1 MKNLFKRV
9 TSFITALAMTMTL
22 TGGVQLVSFAEEE
35 AAVHNSSASISIA
48 GTGEADNDLALEYY
62 LNQKIMGDSGIA
74 MFDYRSN
81 AADIL
86 YQAELDMYN
95 YLVDGL
101 TDIADGKANSSV
113 FEYSLYWNY
122 EDLGLASN
130 CTQAEFDAAFDT
142 AEKSINFDGIYYCL
156 LSDLPYELY
165 WHDKTQEG
173 SLSVIANGSGDGSIL
188 TVTFT
193 LSFLVAEGYGSGTTV
208 TNLPDLDT
216 VAANINSI
224 IAKYEDQSDLEI
236 LTGYKDEICALTE
249 YNTFASKDENN
260 VAYGDPWQLIYV
272 FDGKPETT
280 VVCEGY
286 SKAFKQLCDSTYFS
300 NDVYCFLVTGD
311 TGGPHMWNIVQIG
324 DKFYHVDVTNSDG
337 NAVGSGGGLFLD
349 GVNYTNNEKTAFNT
363 AVDLIYTFDSETLAM
378 YPTECT
384 SLSGERYD
392 DVTITSVAL
401 SKAKT
406 EYNHGESFDMNEL
419 ELSVT
424 YSDGSTWPETCNPG
438 SSDYFSVEPEI
449 LTVGTTSVTIT
460 YKDFEVTCNVTVNP
474 AEGELE
480 YFGDTEMGYGEY
492 AKLGCIVEVNGIE
505 INGGTSE
512 YQLRDSEGDV
522 VWEGTGKVVWGGV
535 TTTTGMHYY
544 QLAEDFPP
552 AEKLAIGSYEVWF
565 KYSGFEHCA
574 AMTEFEKIADF
585 TVVKGTPQVVIKGVK
600 SPDTVTVNTDISDIE
615 LDYESEVEGVLTL
628 DDNQTLT
635 EGTGEYTWTFVPN
648 DTTNYTNATDSV
660 EIEVASNVI
669 TITEE
674 MLANQ
679 TSGIGWTYDDF
690 IGLLTLDSGF
700 EFIVEGECNYNVINE
715 GTIKS
720 GTFNATVENNN
731 TISGGT
737 FIGDVYN
744 GGTITGGTFNY
755 DVANDN
761 DATISGGT
769 FSDDVNSYGTISGG
783 TFSNNVNNKDGGTI
797 TGGTF
802 NDTVDNYGTITGGE
816 FAEVYN
822 YGTIEITNGS
832 VTIDKCTVDT
842 GTVTVDT
849 VKHEHNG
856 NNVTYS
862 ELDDNLHTNAAA
874 CENCPINYVE
884 YGDTLESHSAT
895 VFTADDNVITAKCA
909 CGKEFGT
916 FTLEEPADLTYNGTA
931 KEATVTGTVDGVETP
946 TVEYYIGNEKLN
958 AAPTNRGTYTAKI
971 TVDDATAEL
980 EFTIGAK
987 NISVATVT
995 VTPHEYTGA
1004 AQSVGIVLKDG
1015 DYTLVKDT
1023 DYSITGTSSA
1033 TDAGTYNVTIT
1044 GKNNYQGSLEK
1055 TWTIAK
1061 AMPFIG
1067 NITMTPNPIYDS
1079 NTIEDITLTYENSA
1093 AIPGTLTV
1101 NNGQTLTA
1109 GQMILKWTFTPS
1121 DTLNYKTHVGGMN
1134 IIVNADTINSIA
1146 VKANPSKTN
1155 YIATENFDP
1164 TGLVLTVTYLS
1175 GKTADV
1181 AYTDENK
1188 GDFTFDKTTLAKEN
1202 TAVTVTYSGKTTT
1215 VPVTVTNVVTIT
1227 QDELVGGINTTYGI
1241 GWSYSVGSGRLDLD
1255 SGFEFKIEG
1264 TVSERVFN
1272 EGTILSGTFSGIVYN
1287 YGTIAGGTFKEVDN
1301 YDDLSKISLTTDSNG
1316 EYSAVISK
1324 TTGYGGTVTVDGN
1337 KHEHNGNNVTYSE
1350 YDVNNHTKVTACEDC
1365 PINLETETTEE
1376 HYPAVSTASGNAITL
1391 ECACGEDL
1399 GTITIEAPLSLKYTG
1414 TAKEATVAAATH
1426 HYVDPPAEYYK
1437 GNEKLDAAPKDVG
1450 TYTAKVTYE
1459 GATAELEFTIEK
1471 VVPVV
1476 TVTATSNGTLF
1487 TSSTTADVTLTA
1499 TATNPVSNTEVA
1511 GTIAFDGAIEFEVGT
1526 NDYPV
1531 IFTPD
1536 DTNYDPVE
1544 TTVSLTVAE
1553 DTLEGITVAG
1563 TPAKT
1568 EYAEGDKFDPTGL
1581 TVTATY
1587 ASGATKE
1594 IEHELL
1600 TIFPET
1606 LAKGDT
1612 SVTVSYNGKTAE
1624 VDGITVRGKLK
1635 ASDFAFTQP
1644 ESCVYDKTAK
1654 AATVEPFD
1662 TVTGI
1667 GAITVNYYNGST
1679 KLDGAPTNAGT
1690 YTVTIDVAEGTEYAA
1705 AEGLTADGWTFTID
1719 KADPVIAPSL
1729 RFPSTVYDTTDVNSL
1744 SLNSGNSD
1752 GGKIVFDG
1760 DITLE
1765 VGTKNYPVIFYPTD
1779 SNNYNTVN
1787 GTVEITVVKDV
1798 ITKIE
1803 VTTQPTKTEYTYGEE
1818 FKADGLVIT
1827 ATYLSGN
1834 TETVK
1839 YADKPSE
1846 FSFTPDELT
1855 VATTEVTVTYAE
1867 KNNTIEVTVN
1877 KAKPSYTAPTNLKAN
1892 YGDTLADVVLPS
1904 GWSWDAP
1911 STSVGEVGTK
1921 TFPATYSVADENYE
1935 DVEINL
1941 GVVVSPKTISIGG
1954 IVVKNKDYDGTTDA
1968 TVAAVTFDGVITPD
1982 TVDYTATG
1990 TFADKN
1996 AGTGKSVTVKVT
2008 VTSKN
2013 YTLDSDTFTAT
2024 ATINKADPAVT
2035 IPQTASAITGL
2046 PLSKATLPDGWTWD
2060 NPTTVPEDGQ
2070 SYGITY
2076 TPEDT
2081 ANYNTLTTQ
2090 VAVTVSDC
2098 THPETKVDI
2107 KEATCTEDG
2116 LKTTICT
2123 ICEETTGTEVIPA
2136 EHKWNSTYTVDTEAT
2151 CTTEGEK
2158 SIHCKNCPEIKPD
2171 SAVTI
2176 PAGHK
2181 WNEKYSSDD
2190 TNHWIECSGC
2200 DETKDNGAHQYSY
2213 TVGSKQYCS
2222 VCRNSY
2228 SSADDEENAVK
2239 SPGAGSTHPIH
2250 TAPKPT
2256 QPQIKDENGK
2266 TGWDVI
2272 SDELALAQDGDT
2284 VVVDMNGTTKLPKS
2298 VLEDIEGRNIDLVL
2312 DMGSGITWTI
2322 NGETVTDPKA
2332 VDLRVSKNVKR
2343 IPVSVIDNVTGDNF
2357 NMEISLAHNGEFG
2370 FEAMLTISLGRKY
2383 NDCYANL
2390 YYYNPSDKAM
2400 EFIDCDLIAN
2410 GNAQLIFAHA
2420 SDYAIVIDE
2429 EALGDDVSSAAG
2441 ATAENET
2448 MGNETVSVVFALPL
2462 VLAAG
2467 FVIRKK
2473 LCR

>member
-86 YQAELDMYN
+86 YPAELDMYN
-95 YLVDGL
+95 YLFAGL
-101 TDIADGKANSSV
+101 TDIADGKATSSV
-113 FEYSLYWNY
+113 FEYSLYWDY

-130 CTQAEFDAAFDT
+130 CTQEEFDAAFDT

-173 SLSVIANGSGDGSIL
+173 SLSIIANGSGDGSIL

-193 LSFLVAEGYGSGTTV
+193 ISFLVAEGYGSGTTV

-224 IAKYEDQSDLEI
+224 IEKYEGKSDLEI

-311 TGGPHMWNIVQIG
+311 AGGPHMWNIVQIG

-349 GVNYTNNEKTAFNT
+349 GVTYTDSNKTAFNT
-363 AVDLIYTFDSETLAM
+363 EVDLDYTFDENSLYM

-384 SLSGERYD
+384 SLSATDYSEAPK
-392 DVTITSVAL
+392 TITSITIQNNPT
-401 SKAKT
+401 KT
-406 EYNHGESFDMNEL
+406 EYYINEEFDPTGLVIRVNYSDNSHED
-419 ELSVT
+419 VT
-424 YSDGSTWPETCNPG
+424 YSDEN
-438 SSDYFSVEPEI
+438 
-449 LTVGTTSVTIT
+449 
-460 YKDFEVTCNVTVNP
+460 KD
-474 AEGELE
+474 A
-480 YFGDTEMGYGEY
+480 
-492 AKLGCIVEVNGIE
+492 
-505 INGGTSE
+505 
-512 YQLRDSEGDV
+512 
-522 VWEGTGKVVWGGV
+522 
-535 TTTTGMHYY
+535 
-544 QLAEDFPP
+544 
-552 AEKLAIGSYEVWF
+552 
-565 KYSGFEHCA
+565 
-574 AMTEFEKIADF
+574 F
-585 TVVKGTPQVVIKGVK
+585 T
-600 SPDTVTVNTDISDIE
+600 
-615 LDYESEVEGVLTL
+615 
-628 DDNQTLT
+628 
-635 EGTGEYTWTFVPN
+635 F
-648 DTTNYTNATDSV
+648 DTTRLK
-660 EIEVASNVI
+660 E
-669 TITEE
+669 
-674 MLANQ
+674 NQ
-679 TSGIGWTYDDF
+679 TSVMVTYDGQTAEIPVTVSEDVVLF
-690 IGLLTLDSGF
+690 TEDDLGNSGGYGWSIDNNTLRLDTGCIGYKYIF
-700 EFIVEGECNYNVINE
+700 ECEYPYPVQNN
-715 GTIKS
+715 GTIIS
-720 GTFNATVENNN
+720 GTFNSTVFNYG
-731 TISGGT
+731 TIEDGT
-737 FIGDVYN
+737 FNNDAVYN
-744 GGTITGGTFNY
+744 HGTITGGTFN
-755 DVANDN
+755 NDIVYN
-761 DATISGGT
+761 
-769 FSDDVNSYGTISGG
+769 Y
-783 TFSNNVNNKDGGTI
+783 GTI

-802 NDTVDNYGTITGGE
+802 NGTVYNYGTITGGTFE
-816 FAEVYN
+816 EVNN
-822 YGTIEITNGS
+822 YDNLSKISLTTDSNGGYS
-832 VTIDKCTVDT
+832 AVISKTTGYG
-842 GTVTVDT
+842 GTVTVDNIPHSHDMVAT
-849 VKHEHNG
+849 YTENPDDATKHIK
-856 NNVTYS
+856 
-862 ELDDNLHTNAAA
+862 AAA

-884 YGDTLESHSAT
+884 SEDELESHSAT
-895 VFTADDNVITAKCA
+895 VFTAADNVITAKCV
-909 CGKEFGT
+909 CDKEMGT
-916 FTLEEPADLTYNGTA
+916 FTLEAPADLAYNGEA
-931 KEATVTGTVDGVETP
+931 KTATVTGTVDDVATP
-946 TVEYYIGNEKLN
+946 TVEYYIGDGKLD

-987 NISVATVT
+987 NISDATVT
-995 VTPHEYTGA
+995 VTPLEYTGA
-1004 AQSVGIVLKDG
+1004 AQSAGIVLKDG

-1033 TDAGTYNVTIT
+1033 TDAGSYDVIIT

-1055 TWTIAK
+1055 TWTIAQ
-1061 AMPFIG
+1061 ATPDIG
-1067 NITMTPNPIYDS
+1067 TVTVAGNVIYDTTKPSEIELTHS
-1079 NTIEDITLTYENSA
+1079 NTEIAGTFTIDENITLTANQNVV
-1093 AIPGTLTV
+1093 I
-1101 NNGQTLTA
+1101 N
-1109 GQMILKWTFTPS
+1109 WTFTPDS
-1121 DTLNYKTHVGGMN
+1121 ANYKTATGSFTALVS
-1134 IIVNADTINSIA
+1134 ADTINSIA
-1146 VKANPSKTN
+1146 VKTNPSKTE

-1164 TGLVLTVTYLS
+1164 TGLVLTVTYNS
-1175 GKTADV
+1175 GNTADV
-1181 AYTDENK
+1181 AYTNENK
-1188 GDFTFDKTTLAKEN
+1188 GDFAFDKTTLAKEN
-1202 TAVTVTYSGKTTT
+1202 TAVTVTYGEKTAT

-1227 QDELVGGINTTYGI
+1227 QDELNEYMPSGI
-1241 GWSYSVGSGRLDLD
+1241 GWTYDYMERLDLN
-1255 SGFEFKIEG
+1255 SGFEFIVEG
-1264 TVSERVFN
+1264 DCNYSVLN
-1272 EGTILSGTFSGIVYN
+1272 NGTIKSGTFNRSVQNKGTISGGTFNETDNSAVVNDGTISGGTFN
-1287 YGTIAGGTFKEVDN
+1287 CGIDSYGTISGGTFNDYV
-1301 YDDLSKISLTTDSNG
+1301 SNG
-1316 EYSAVISK
+1316 GTI
-1324 TTGYGGTVTVDGN
+1324 TGGTFAEVMNHDIIEITNNSVEIKKCTADDGTVTVDGV
-1337 KHEHNGNNVTYSE
+1337 KHEHNLIVKS
-1350 YDVNNHTKVTACEDC
+1350 YDNFTDETHNKNEACENC
-1365 PINLETETTEE
+1365 PINYEKTTKNEAHKWIYTDGDILIRAHCE
-1376 HYPAVSTASGNAITL
+1376 CGQHGGSVTL
-1391 ECACGEDL
+1391 VAPTDL
-1399 GTITIEAPLSLKYTG
+1399 NYTG
-1414 TAKEATVAAATH
+1414 RDKEATLTGEIEG
-1426 HYVDPPAEYYK
+1426 VDVLPEIKYYDVD
-1437 GNEKLDAAPKDVG
+1437 GNEAEPRNVG
-1450 TYTAKVTYE
+1450 TYTAKITIDE
-1459 GATAELEFTIEK
+1459 ATAELEFTIEK
-1471 VVPVV
+1471 VVPEV
-1476 TVTATSNGTLF
+1476 TVTASSNDTLY
-1487 TSSTTADVTLTA
+1487 TSSTTGDVLLTA
-1499 TATNPVSNTEVA
+1499 TAINPASGAEVA
-1511 GTIAFDGAIEFEVGT
+1511 GMIAFDGAIEFKVGIHY
-1526 NDYPV
+1526 YPV

-1536 DTNYDPVE
+1536 DTNYDPVK
-1544 TTVSLTVAE
+1544 TTVSLPVVE

-1600 TIFPET
+1600 TISPET
-1606 LAKGDT
+1606 LAKGNT

-1624 VDGITVRGKLK
+1624 VGGITVRGKLK

-1690 YTVTIDVAEGTEYAA
+1690 YTVTIDVAQGTEYAA

-1752 GGKIVFDG
+1752 GGSIKFG
-1760 DITLE
+1760 DDIILE
-1765 VGTKNYPVIFYPTD
+1765 VGTKKYPVIFYPLD
-1779 SNNYNTVN
+1779 GNNYNTVN

-1798 ITKIE
+1798 ITNIE
-1803 VTTQPTKTEYTYGEE
+1803 VTTQPTKTEYTYGED
-1818 FKADGLVIT
+1818 FDPKGLVIT

-1867 KNNTIEVTVN
+1867 KNDTIEVTVN
-1877 KAKPSYTAPTNLKAN
+1877 KAIPSYKAPTNLKAN
-1892 YGDTLADVVLPS
+1892 YGDELSVVVLPS

-1935 DVEINL
+1935 DVKINL

-1968 TVAAVTFDGVITPD
+1968 TVATVTFDGVITPD

-2008 VTSKN
+2008 VTNKN
-2013 YTLDSDTFTAT
+2013 YILDNDTITTT

-2046 PLSKATLPDGWTWD
+2046 SLSKAKLPDGWTWD
-2060 NPTTVPEDGQ
+2060 NPTTVPEDGKT
-2070 SYGITY
+2070 YGITY

-2081 ANYNTLTTQ
+2081 ANYNTLTAQ
-2090 VAVTVSDC
+2090 VTVTVSDC
-2098 THPETKVDI
+2098 THPETRVDI

-2200 DETKDNGAHQYSY
+2200 DETKDKGTHQYGY
-2213 TVGSKQYCS
+2213 TVNSTEYCS
-2222 VCRNSY
+2222 ICGIGYNT
-2228 SSADDEENAVK
+2228 ADEENVVK
-2239 SPGAGSTHPIH
+2239 SPGAGLTHPIH

-2272 SDELALAQDGDT
+2272 SDELALAEDGDT

-2322 NGETVTDPKA
+2322 NGETVTNPKA

-2343 IPVSVIDNVTGDNF
+2343 IPVNVIDNVTGDNF

-2383 NDCYANL
+2383 NDFYANL

-2448 MGNETVSVVFALPL
+2448 MATETVSVVFALPL